1 MGEQDLKE
9 EKPKRAKRLP
19 EPVPMQYVA
28 IYGLNYGPD
37 GTRVEPGGDVP
48 AEVVENAPWL
58 LEHGHVTV
66 KKEAAIG

>member
-1 MGEQDLKE
+1 MGEQNLKT
-9 EKPKRAKRLP
+9 RAKRLP
-19 EPVPMQYVA
+19 EPVPLQYVA

-58 LEHGHVTV
+58 LEKGHVTV